1 MKMNNKYI
9 CIILIFLLCL
19 ISISSASAAEDTVNA
34 DDNQELILEENMKS
48 DISTANNHD
57 NTILEDSTELNDDEN
72 KKTYLKAGET
82 TTGTFS
88 ELNEIINGNTDN
100 YITLE
105 GNYTYDDSSDA
116 SLKKGIKI
124 SRAVTIDG
132 QGCTLNGN
140 NLSRIFYINDI
151 NGIVIKNINFI
162 NGNAGEDRQ
171 GGAIYLGDITKNY
184 RVINCNFTNNT
195 AIYGG
200 AMCLGTAINCTF
212 TENKAIGDPTSCG
225 GAMTYGTAIN
235 CTFNLNSATGAI
247 AEGGATYTVEA
258 YDCNFT
264 LNHVDGGKNLDGDIE
279 DSGVGGAMYDGVA
292 NNCNFVANPAPFN
305 DDNGNTFATEC
316 IGCTFHTASLDGSTF
331 YTTPNSGE
339 IMPVRFLLDNGTS
352 IDGLSITIK
361 VSYNN
366 GSHDIYNV
374 LSGEGLPIN
383 LSEGSYCSFLTLFS
397 YGVEK
402 NIIVSENPKGSF
414 TYLNQLINID
424 YPTNDTIYLDKNY
437 TYDPI
442 IDYPL
447 INGIILK
454 RPLTINGNG
463 FTIDGNDEA
472 QIFNIISD
480 NVSLNDIEFSHGKEN
495 GIDEG
500 FYGGSI
506 FWYGNNGHLSD
517 CTFQDNNASKGA
529 AIYWV
534 SPQNDKLTIDGC
546 TFIRN
551 NGESIIHSY
560 AFQSPELIIHNSIF
574 LNNNVDSIMPY
585 EKYDPNLEDIKID
598 ADYNWFGHNATNY
611 SNKPI
616 DDENIICKNWLF
628 LNGTANP
635 NKIPFIN
642 SSEIVFK
649 LYLYNE
655 TDGVSYYDN
664 TLLPRINLT
673 LSAIKGDLY
682 YDNSSFGD
690 PITFKPTDIGTAS
703 ITASIEDAQCTIGL
717 ESTKADV
724 ELDMAFD
731 QSEIDYGE
739 NATIKLEFYPNAK
752 GTVNIT
758 FTGNKR
764 NYTFNDI
771 SLNNTILIP
780 GLLPDEYQVN
790 LTYSGEHYFLPSNA
804 SAEDKLIVNKI
815 NPNMTVEGYKIYVND
830 TEGIMFTVSLVE
842 DATGNIN
849 LNGDIK
855 KQINLNEGKIKDG
868 KLVIEIENKGL
879 GIGKYNVRFD
889 YSSNDIYKNSTLTSI
904 SEIMII
910 ETEII
915 AKNKTIDLLVGEK
928 ATVNYTKNPSDMVGD
943 ISFSSNATNVVKVN
957 PSTGEIEAIREGMAR
972 VTISFSGSENYTSSN
987 ATVDIKV
994 NKESTQLTAVNI
1006 TSVYNTENY
1015 LKVILKDSKNKPI
1028 SGAELTVQLNGEKK
1042 YTTDNNGTIKIPTK
1056 DLTANTYI
1064 VNISFAENNKYKKTN
1079 TTAKITIE
1087 KDSTQLKAS
1096 NITATYKE
1104 DKYLEVSL
1112 KDSKNKPISGAE
1124 LTVQLNGEKK
1134 YTTDN
1139 NGTIKIPTK
1148 DLTAN
1153 TYIATINYAGSE
1165 NYLKSNCSAEVNV
1178 ERKTTKFNF
1187 SNMTTTAINY
1197 IIDGRNGKY
1206 FNFYLFDADGKP
1218 LEGKNVSIGFN
1229 EKVYNKTTDA
1239 NGRARLQINL
1249 AKVFKYTFALAFL
1262 GDENYNG
1269 TFDTASI
1276 TVMPQTPKL
1285 STSSKT
1291 YKSTAKTKSLSATFK
1306 TSRGNPVA
1314 NRKIKFTVNGKT
1326 YTGKT
1331 NSKGIATVKVSL
1343 NKKGTY
1349 KFTVKFAGDN
1359 TYKAVS
1365 KSAKLTIK

>member
-1 MKMNNKYI
+1 M
-9 CIILIFLLCL
+9 
-19 ISISSASAAEDTVNA
+19 S
-34 DDNQELILEENMKS
+34 
-48 DISTANNHD
+48 
-57 NTILEDSTELNDDEN
+57 
-72 KKTYLKAGET
+72 
-82 TTGTFS
+82 
-88 ELNEIINGNTDN
+88 
-100 YITLE
+100 
-105 GNYTYDDSSDA
+105 
-116 SLKKGIKI
+116 
-124 SRAVTIDG
+124 
-132 QGCTLNGN
+132 
-140 NLSRIFYINDI
+140 
-151 NGIVIKNINFI
+151 
-162 NGNAGEDRQ
+162 
-171 GGAIYLGDITKNY
+171 
-184 RVINCNFTNNT
+184 
-195 AIYGG
+195 
-200 AMCLGTAINCTF
+200 
-212 TENKAIGDPTSCG
+212 
-225 GAMTYGTAIN
+225 
-235 CTFNLNSATGAI
+235 
-247 AEGGATYTVEA
+247 
-258 YDCNFT
+258 
-264 LNHVDGGKNLDGDIE
+264 
-279 DSGVGGAMYDGVA
+279 
-292 NNCNFVANPAPFN
+292 
-305 DDNGNTFATEC
+305 
-316 IGCTFHTASLDGSTF
+316 
-331 YTTPNSGE
+331 
-339 IMPVRFLLDNGTS
+339 
-352 IDGLSITIK
+352 
-361 VSYNN
+361 
-366 GSHDIYNV
+366 
-374 LSGEGLPIN
+374 
-383 LSEGSYCSFLTLFS
+383 
-397 YGVEK
+397 
-402 NIIVSENPKGSF
+402 
-414 TYLNQLINID
+414 
-424 YPTNDTIYLDKNY
+424 
-437 TYDPI
+437 
-442 IDYPL
+442 
-447 INGIILK
+447 
-454 RPLTINGNG
+454 
-463 FTIDGNDEA
+463 
-472 QIFNIISD
+472 
-480 NVSLNDIEFSHGKEN
+480 
-495 GIDEG
+495 
-500 FYGGSI
+500 
-506 FWYGNNGHLSD
+506 
-517 CTFQDNNASKGA
+517 
-529 AIYWV
+529 
-534 SPQNDKLTIDGC
+534 
-546 TFIRN
+546 
-551 NGESIIHSY
+551 
-560 AFQSPELIIHNSIF
+560 
-574 LNNNVDSIMPY
+574 Y

-635 NKIPFIN
+635 NKIPVIN

-1064 VNISFAENNKYKKTN
+1064 
-1079 TTAKITIE
+1079 
-1087 KDSTQLKAS
+1087 
-1096 NITATYKE
+1096 
-1104 DKYLEVSL
+1104 
-1112 KDSKNKPISGAE
+1112 
-1124 LTVQLNGEKK
+1124 
-1134 YTTDN
+1134 
-1139 NGTIKIPTK
+1139 
-1148 DLTAN
+1148 
-1153 TYIATINYAGSE
+1153 ATINYAGSE
-1165 NYLKSNCSAEVNV
+1165 NYLKSNCSAEVNI

-1229 EKVYNKTTDA
+1229 EKVYNRTTDA

-1343 NKKGTY
+1343 NKKGSY